1 MIYTGKSLDILKS
14 LEDNSVDC
22 VITDPPY
29 AGFDGME
36 SHVSYC
42 DWFEKHLLEM
52 KRICRSEKRIV
63 VSQPQKRF
71 SLFQQRFNLQL
82 AIKIE
87 NAMEDSRGAD
97 VYFLSQAPSL
107 RNPLTKAEQWPSDII
122 PKSIHPNDRNIGKM
136 SIIVKAM
143 SNVGDVVLDPF
154 CGSGAIGIACILL
167 GRKYIGIEL
176 MKERADDASRR
187 IESAL
192 IYTELTSNN
201 ESNQTP

>member
-1 MIYTGKSLDILKS
+1 
-14 LEDNSVDC
+14 
-22 VITDPPY
+22 
-29 AGFDGME
+29 
-36 SHVSYC
+36 
-42 DWFEKHLLEM
+42 
-52 KRICRSEKRIV
+52 
-63 VSQPQKRF
+63 
-71 SLFQQRFNLQL
+71 
-82 AIKIE
+82 
-87 NAMEDSRGAD
+87 MEDSRGAD
-97 VYFLSQAPSL
+97 VYFLSQALSSL
-107 RNPLTKAEQWPSDII
+107 NPLTNAEQWPSDII

-192 IYTELTSNN
+192 IYAEITSK
-201 ESNQTP
+201 Q

>member
-14 LEDNSVDC
+14 LEENSVDC

-29 AGFDGME
+29 SGFAGME

-42 DWFEKHLLEM
+42 NWFEKHFLEM
-52 KRICRSEKRIV
+52 KRICRTAERIV
-63 VSQPQKRF
+63 VSQPPKRF
-71 SLFQQRFNLQL
+71 SLFQQRFNVQS

-97 VYFLSQAPSL
+97 VYFLSQALSSL
-107 RNPLTKAEQWPSDII
+107 NPLTNAEQWPSDII

-192 IYTELTSNN
+192 IYAEITSK
-201 ESNQTP
+201 Q